1 MIHIKEKIK
10 CLNVLFE
17 IKINEKP
24 LKFVSLPNQFM
35 KNLYLVIDINEII
48 SKDMLDTKDIDY

>member
-17 IKINEKP
+17 IKIKEKP

-35 KNLYLVIDINEII
+35 KNLYLVNNITDHIL
-48 SKDMLDTKDIDY
+48 KDMLDTEK

>member
-10 CLNVLFE
+10 CLNVLLE
-17 IKINEKP
+17 IEINEKP

-35 KNLYLVIDINEII
+35 KNLYLVNDINDLTL
-48 SKDMLDTKDIDY
+48 KDTLGKKT